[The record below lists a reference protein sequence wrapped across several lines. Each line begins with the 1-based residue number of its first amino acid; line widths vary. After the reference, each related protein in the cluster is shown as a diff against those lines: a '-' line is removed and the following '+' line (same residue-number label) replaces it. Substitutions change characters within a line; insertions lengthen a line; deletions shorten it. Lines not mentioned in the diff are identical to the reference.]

1 MTDAVME
8 LRQNTIPTKLLLVS
22 GIGLLIFIIL
32 PFVLGDF
39 QISLMAKLLLFG
51 SLAISLDLV
60 WGFTGILSFAH
71 GVFFTLGGYA
81 MAYYLKLN
89 LSAANNTYGGELPD
103 FMVWNGLETL
113 PWFIAPLKYFPIAV
127 IAMIAVPALFAFII
141 GSFIFRSKVSG
152 VYITIITLAISSA
165 LTTFFVSLQAYTG
178 GTNGITDVS
187 SLTFFGTT
195 IPLIGLYYIILAFT
209 ALVLGFSFWLTQ
221 SNFGLILRS
230 INENEKRIEYLGYD
244 VARFKIFIW
253 TLSAAMAGIAGGLF
267 VPLNK
272 FISPVYLAV
281 AFGTQVVI
289 WVAIGGRGTLIGPLV
304 AAILL
309 GQVQNSAEKV
319 TQDWQLVVGILLLV
333 VVLFIPNGLMSLL
346 PKQLSLSEL
355 SKAGPV
361 ARKSSPTSGFVNA
374 QVFDWITPCLR
385 ISTRLVQLLFGLG
398 QTLLRVP
405 VNGVLALRRG
415 RRSPSNFSPTRKR
428 KRH

>member
-1 MTDAVME
+1 MTDAVMGF
-8 LRQNTIPTKLLLVS
+8 RQTTFPLKLALIG
-22 GIGLLIFIIL
+22 GIGLLIFVIL
-32 PFVLGDF
+32 PFVVGDF
-39 QISLMAKLLLFG
+39 QISLMSKLLLFG

-89 LSAANNTYGGELPD
+89 LSAENNTYGIALPD

-113 PWFIAPLKYFPIAV
+113 PWFIAPLQYFPVAIA
-127 IAMIAVPALFAFII
+127 AMIGVPALFAFII

-165 LTTFFVSLQAYTG
+165 LTTFFVSQQAYTG
-178 GTNGITDVS
+178 GTNGITDIS
-187 SLTFFGTT
+187 SLSFFGTP
-195 IPLIGLYYIILAFT
+195 IPLVGLYFIILAYT
-209 ALVLGFSFWLTQ
+209 VLVLAFSWWLTQ

-230 INENEKRIEYLGYD
+230 INENEKRIAFLGYD

-309 GQVQNSAEKV
+309 GQVQNAAEKV
-319 TQDWQLVVGILLLV
+319 TQDWQLIVGILLLV
-333 VVLFIPNGLMSLL
+333 VVLFIPSGLMSLL
-346 PKQLSLSEL
+346 PKQFSLSEL
-355 SKAGPV
+355 SKP
-361 ARKSSPTSGFVNA
+361 SG
-374 QVFDWITPCLR
+374 
-385 ISTRLVQLLFGLG
+385 
-398 QTLLRVP
+398 
-405 VNGVLALRRG
+405 ALRRN
-415 RRSPSNFSPTRKR
+415 SVKNASQ
-428 KRH
+428 